1 MRRTTYA
8 LSLSAILVSWFLE
21 SRAAQAQV
29 HFTTPVPTFEQAL
42 ASAKQ
47 QGKPLLLEFSTTWCG
62 PCKQL
67 ARDLRKPRARPTLEQ
82 VHMIV
87 YNGEEEPGVTL
98 MQKFG
103 VSGYPSLVAVDSSGE
118 EASRRGGYGRFVDFE
133 EWVKN
138 LPEQAV
144 TLDAHKRAADA
155 APQNGKLQLGLAN
168 RLLKLERPVEALP
181 YFQRAQKAGPKEVA
195 APAAWALLQIAA
207 REQQQKAMRK
217 SAEQLVTD
225 FPGSKEA
232 NKALRFLAVA
242 AGNSPT
248 MEALLLKQLQEAK
261 DTPSLQSLAYTAMK
275 AGAMKA
281 AVKIAEKLA
290 FLSKGQA
297 SHLDAQAEV
306 AFYAEGRT
314 DKAIALAE
322 RAVAAASTEDKPR
335 FTANLERFRR
345 DKKEP
350 ASELQ
355 KFSVPSLELPASERA
370 AVLPQ
375 SVKLR
380 RALQKTIR
388 ESCWQQS
395 SSGAESLEI
404 VVLSSAKPAEH
415 RPLYAAGTPPAMAAC
430 ATKLIQTAELPP
442 DEIVTLTIDLVPL
455 SIEEQLEENIGHVED
470 GCASQ
475 AGKTRSVRAVLSA
488 ESGQP
493 AALHFPNTPVEKAAP
508 RELRTCIEKTFSTW
522 KPARPLLR
530 SISFYF
536 AED

>member
-1 MRRTTYA
+1 MHKSTYA
-8 LSLSAILVSWFLE
+8 FSLSAIFVASICGNV
-21 SRAAQAQV
+21 AAAQV
-29 HFTTPVPTFEQAL
+29 HFTTPVPPFEQAL

-67 ARDLRKPRARPTLEQ
+67 ARDLRKPRARPTIEQ
-82 VHMIV
+82 VHLVV
-87 YNGEEEPGVTL
+87 YNGEEEPGMTL

-103 VSGYPSLVAVDSSGE
+103 VSGYPSMVAVDSSGE
-118 EASRRGGYGRFVDFE
+118 EASRRSGYGRYADFD
-133 EWVKN
+133 EWVKT

-144 TLDAHKRAADA
+144 TLDAHTRAADA
-155 APQNGKLQLGLAN
+155 APTNGKLQLGLAN
-168 RLLKLERPVEALP
+168 RLLKLERHGEAQP
-181 YFQRAQKAGPKEVA
+181 YFQRAQKAGPKEVS
-195 APAAWALLQIAA
+195 APAAWTLLQLSA

-217 SAEQLVTD
+217 SVEQLVTE

-232 NKALRFLAVA
+232 GKALRFLAA
-242 AGNSPT
+242 QPSASPS
-248 MEALLLKQLQEAK
+248 MEALLLKHLQEAK
-261 DTPSLQSLAYTAMK
+261 DTPSLHSLAYTAMK

-322 RAVAAASTEDKPR
+322 RAVAAASAEDKSR
-335 FTANLERFRR
+335 FAANLERFRR

-350 ASELQ
+350 APELL
-355 KFSVPSLELPASERA
+355 KFSVPSLELPAAERA
-370 AVLPQ
+370 SMLPQ

-380 RALQKTIR
+380 RTLQKSIR
-388 ESCWQQS
+388 ESCWQLFTG
-395 SSGAESLEI
+395 GAESLEI
-404 VVLSSAKPAEH
+404 VVMSAVKPAEH
-415 RPLYAAGTPPAMAAC
+415 RPLYPAGTPPALVAC
-430 ATKLIQTAELPP
+430 ATKLIQSAELPS
-442 DEIVTLTIDLVPL
+442 DDIVTLNVDLVPL
-455 SIEEQLEENIGHVED
+455 PLEEQLEENIGHVED

-493 AALHFPNTPVEKAAP
+493 AALHFPNTPAEKAVP

-536 AED
+536 AEE